1 MIFFI
6 IIKKNSQR
14 IKNKNFKI
22 LKKKELWQHLI
33 LSLKGQK
40 VFIDTD
46 SDQIIQKCKKLFP
59 WVYPYK
65 REKKFINLENSKKA
79 SPTLLMI
86 KNFLHKYVKN
96 PQEIVVTT
104 HITSPFLKLN
114 TILKA
119 SKKLKSFESVCSVTK
134 DYNFCWIKKNNKLVP
149 VNFNPKIITKTQN
162 LNPIIQSN
170 GAFFIFKKK
179 TFLKY
184 NNRIANK
191 NFYYE
196 IKFPEALEIDEYED
210 LILARKIC
218 R

>member
-65 REKKFINLENSKKA
+65 REKKFI
-79 SPTLLMI
+79 
-86 KNFLHKYVKN
+86 
-96 PQEIVVTT
+96 
-104 HITSPFLKLN
+104 
-114 TILKA
+114 
-119 SKKLKSFESVCSVTK
+119 
-134 DYNFCWIKKNNKLVP
+134 
-149 VNFNPKIITKTQN
+149 
-162 LNPIIQSN
+162 
-170 GAFFIFKKK
+170 
-179 TFLKY
+179 
-184 NNRIANK
+184 
-191 NFYYE
+191 
-196 IKFPEALEIDEYED
+196 
-210 LILARKIC
+210 
-218 R
+218 